1 MATQAARVDPATVP
15 DVQDG
20 PAPEAFRGAMGLFP
34 TGIAVITVGQ
44 GADTEAMT
52 ASSVTSISL
61 DPMLVL
67 VSVNAVGRLVP
78 AIDGAGGFGVN
89 VLAQDQRELSRRFAT
104 RDRPSGLA
112 AQRLLGPAAVGHGG
126 HLLLP
131 DALVSLQCTTEH
143 RYPGGDHVLYLGLV
157 RALRVTDPD
166 RPPLVYHRGAYTSLS
181 A

>member
-1 MATQAARVDPATVP
+1 
-15 DVQDG
+15 
-20 PAPEAFRGAMGLFP
+20 MGLFP

-61 DPMLVL
+61 DPILVL
-67 VSVNAVGRLVP
+67 VSVNAGGRLVA

-89 VLAQDQRELSRRFAT
+89 ILSQDQHELSRRFAT

-112 AQRLLGPAAVGHGG
+112 AQRLLGSAVVGQGG
-126 HLLLP
+126 HLLVP
-131 DALVSLQCTTEH
+131 EALVSLECTTEH

-157 RALRVTDPD
+157 RALRVADPV
-166 RPPLVYHRGAYTSLS
+166 RPPLVYHRGAYTGLR